1 VEGFAE
7 VAEILAINRGDVII
21 VGLFCTLYTIV
32 FGLFLVT
39 LKRAVLYAEL

>member
-7 VAEILAINRGDVII
+7 IAEMLAINRGDVII

-32 FGLFLVT
+32 FELFLVA
-39 LKRAVLYAEL
+39 LKRAVLYAEI